1 MSRMPRM
8 IRSLSFAGF
17 AAALVLGLG
26 GSADAG
32 FGHRHLRHADP
43 GCAAFDPGCAAIE
56 PGCSAFAP
64 ASCAVEPSCG
74 FEPGCGPVTCCPTN
88 PCITY
93 RHKLCHRH
101 RHGGH
106 GGHGGCCPEPTY
118 ETVLDVTSPETG
130 CTVAVPVCLPA
141 CCQGCP
147 CQTSRCTL
155 LGCGQVRYDYACGV
169 SVIVRF
175 QKRGDIR
182 VIYEGF

>member
-1 MSRMPRM
+1 M
-8 IRSLSFAGF
+8 IRPLSLCGLAVAF
-17 AAALVLGLG
+17 VLGIG
-26 GSADAG
+26 AGADAG
-32 FGHRHLRHADP
+32 FGHRHHRHFEP
-43 GCAAFDPGCAAIE
+43 GCAAVE

-74 FEPGCGPVTCCPTN
+74 FEADCGPVSCCPTN

-101 RHGGH
+101 RHG
-106 GGHGGCCPEPTY
+106 HGGCCEEPTY

-147 CQTSRCTL
+147 CETSRCTL
-155 LGCGQVRYDYACGV
+155 LGCGQVRYDYCCGV

-175 QKRGDIR
+175 QKCGDVR
-182 VIYEGF
+182 VIYSGF